1 MRLSITLRLALL
13 FAATSAAVLL
23 AVGLFIGQLVDRH
36 FEELDLAE
44 LSGKLEL
51 TRHALTS
58 VRGEAD
64 LKALPARLDDALVGH
79 HSVSVVIEALDGK
92 RLYHSHHAV
101 ALPPALLANSGADT
115 PTGAIGWERDGRRYR
130 GVSGLAPTGIPGHPP
145 LRVAVVLDLEHHAG
159 FIATFRTAL
168 WTSVAAAILLASLLG
183 WLIARQ
189 GLSPVR
195 AIASVARG
203 ISAERLHDRLA
214 IEEVPAELVD
224 LANAFN
230 EMLSRL
236 EDSFRR
242 LSDFSSDIAHEL
254 RTPVSNLMMQTQVA
268 VSKARSADEY
278 REILYSNLEEYERL
292 TRMVSDMLFIAKAEN
307 GLLVP
312 ERLEMDLAAEVD
324 SLLEFYQPLAEEKDL
339 AMTRQGEA
347 KIHGERL
354 MLRRAI
360 SNLLSNAIR
369 HTPLGGDIEVL
380 LTQAGEAITLAVENT
395 GDPIPVEHL
404 PRLFDRFYRADP
416 SRHRSSEGAGLGL
429 AIVKSIVEAHGGKIV
444 ADRAGGNPGVVVT
457 L

>member
-13 FAATSAAVLL
+13 FAATTAAVLL
-23 AVGLFIGQLVDRH
+23 AQGLFIGQLVDRH

-64 LKALPARLDDALVGH
+64 LAALPARLDDALVGH
-79 HSVSVVIEALDGK
+79 HSISINIDAADG
-92 RLYHSHHAV
+92 RTLYRSSHHA
-101 ALPPALLANSGADT
+101 ADLPTPTPAADT
-115 PTGAIGWERDGRRYR
+115 PFAWSTGDQRYR
-130 GVSGLAPTGIPGHPP
+130 GIVARVATGIAGQPP
-145 LRVAVVLDLEHHAG
+145 VQVAVVLDLEHHAG
-159 FIATFRTAL
+159 FTATFRNAL
-168 WTSVAAAILLASLLG
+168 WAAVAAAILLASLLG

-195 AIASVARG
+195 AIAGVARG
-203 ISAERLHDRLA
+203 ISAERLHDRLS
-214 IEEVPAELVD
+214 IDEVPTELVE

-312 ERLEMDLAAEVD
+312 ERQEIDLAAEVD
-324 SLLEFYQPLAEEKDL
+324 SLLEFYQPLAEEK
-339 AMTRQGEA
+339 AVTMTRRGEA
-347 KIHGERL
+347 RMHGERL

-360 SNLLSNAIR
+360 GNLLSNAIR
-369 HTPLGGDIEVL
+369 HTPAGGNIEVL
-380 LTQAGEAITLAVENT
+380 LTQTAEATTLAVENT
-395 GDPIPVEHL
+395 GDPIPPEHL

-416 SRHRSSEGAGLGL
+416 SRHRSGEGAGLGL
-429 AIVKSIVEAHGGKIV
+429 AIVKSIVEAHGARIEAACREGKTRFAIT
-444 ADRAGGNPGVVVT
+444 AT
-457 L
+457 LR